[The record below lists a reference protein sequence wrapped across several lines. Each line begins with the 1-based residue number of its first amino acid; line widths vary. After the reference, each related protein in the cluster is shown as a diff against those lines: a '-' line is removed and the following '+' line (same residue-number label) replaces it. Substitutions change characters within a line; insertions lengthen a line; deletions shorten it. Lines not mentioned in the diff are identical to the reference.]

1 MSEHIQPRAQ
11 AEASERIL
19 DKADL
24 GTCRR
29 AFIRALGLGTVG
41 AAILGAGSPDAAL
54 AQGAPADISDID
66 IVQFAL
72 NFEYLGAEYYLRSV
86 NGAGLQAGDIDGV
99 GGIGTVSGGRQ
110 VPFSDTLVRKL
121 AFELA
126 ADEEAHVRTLR
137 AALPPSARNGR
148 PQLDLD
154 FAFTFAA
161 RSAGLVGP
169 NDRFDVYANDNNFL
183 LGAFLLE
190 DVCVTALIG
199 SAPFIKDKGV
209 LATAAGF
216 LGTEA
221 YQAGAIRTLL
231 YTRGLIYQANAISN
245 ARDALDGNT
254 DLDQGISGDQSA
266 TPSFSSNDANLV
278 PADRNSLAFGRTFGQ
293 VLDIAYL
300 NTTQSPGGFFPQ
312 GVRGRLR

>member
-1 MSEHIQPRAQ
+1 MSENVQPGSQ
-11 AEASERIL
+11 TGVEEVVL
-19 DKADL
+19 NKADL

-29 AFIRALGLGTVG
+29 AFIQALGLGTVG
-41 AAILGAGSPDAAL
+41 AAILGAAGPDAAM
-54 AQGAPADISDID
+54 AQGAPADITDID

-72 NFEYLGAEYYLRSV
+72 NFEYLGAEYYLRAV
-86 NGAGLQAGDIDGV
+86 NGTGLKAGDIDGV
-99 GGIGTVSGGRQ
+99 GGVGTVNGGKQ
-110 VPFSDTLVRKL
+110 VPFADPFIRKF
-121 AFELA
+121 AFELG

-137 AALPPSARNGR
+137 AALPDASRIGR

-169 NDRFDVYANDNNFL
+169 NDRFDVYASDDTFL

-199 SAPFIKDKGV
+199 GAPFIKDKGV
-209 LATAAGF
+209 LMTAAGF
-216 LGTEA
+216 LGTEG

-231 YTRGLIYQANAISN
+231 YSRGLITQANAISN

-266 TPSFSSNDANLV
+266 TPGFSQNDANLV

-293 VLDIAYL
+293 VLNIAYL

-312 GVRGRLR
+312 GLRGRLR

>member
-1 MSEHIQPRAQ
+1 MGEHLQSPQRSSTP
-11 AEASERIL
+11 EAVPE
-19 DKADL
+19 AVDL

-29 AFIRALGLGTVG
+29 AFIQALGLGSVG
-41 AAILGAGSPDAAL
+41 AAILGAAGPDSAA
-54 AQGAPADISDID
+54 AQGAPADVTDLD
-66 IVQFAL
+66 IVTFAL
-72 NFEYLGAEYYLRSV
+72 NFEYLGAEFYLRSV
-86 NGAGLQAGDIDGV
+86 NGQGLKAADIDGV
-99 GGIGTVSGGRQ
+99 GGIGTVNGGRQ

-137 AALPPSARNGR
+137 AGLPDASRIGR

-169 NDRFDVYANDNNFL
+169 GDRFDVYASDDTFL

-199 SAPFIKDKGV
+199 SAPLIRDKANLMV
-209 LATAAGF
+209 AAGF

-231 YTRGLIYQANAISN
+231 YTRGLINQANAISN

-266 TPSFSSNDANLV
+266 TPGFSRTDANLV
-278 PADRNSLAFGRTFGQ
+278 PADRNSLAFARTPGQ
-293 VLDIAYL
+293 VLNIAYL

-312 GVRGRLR
+312 GLRGRLR

>member
-1 MSEHIQPRAQ
+1 MPSLGRGRRGFLRAV
-11 AEASERIL
+11 
-19 DKADL
+19 
-24 GTCRR
+24 
-29 AFIRALGLGTVG
+29 GLGSVG
-41 AAILGAGSPDAAL
+41 AAILGFSDTQPAE
-54 AQGAPADISDID
+54 AQGAPPDITDTD
-66 IVQFAL
+66 LVTFVL
-72 NFEYLGAEYYLRSV
+72 NFEYLGAEFYLRAV
-86 NGAGLQAGDIDGV
+86 NGQGLQAGDIDGV

-110 VPFSDTLVRKL
+110 VPFADSFVRKL

-126 ADEEAHVRTLR
+126 ADEEGHVRTLR
-137 AALPPSARNGR
+137 AALPPAVRIGR

-199 SAPFIKDKGV
+199 GAPLIRDKTV
-209 LATAAGF
+209 LATASGF
-216 LGTEA
+216 LGAEA

-231 YTRGLIYQANAISN
+231 YTRGLISQANLLSN
-245 ARDALDGNT
+245 ARDSLDGTT

-266 TPSFSSNDANLV
+266 TRGFTQNDANLV
-278 PADRNSLAFGRTFGQ
+278 PADSNSLCFARTPGQ

>member
-1 MSEHIQPRAQ
+1 MSEYIQPRSQ
-11 AEASERIL
+11 TGSDEKIL
-19 DKADL
+19 DKVDV

-29 AFIRALGLGTVG
+29 AFIQALGLGTVG
-41 AAILGAGSPDAAL
+41 AAILGASSSDEAL
-54 AQGAPADISDID
+54 AQGAPADITDTD

-72 NFEYLGAEYYLRSV
+72 NFEYLGAEYYLRAV
-86 NGAGLQAGDIDGV
+86 NGSGLKAGDIDGV
-99 GGIGTVSGGRQ
+99 GGVGTVNGGKQ
-110 VPFSDTLVRKL
+110 VPFTDSFIRKF

-137 AALPPSARNGR
+137 AALPDTSHIGR

-169 NDRFDVYANDNNFL
+169 NDRFDVYASDDTFL

-199 SAPFIKDKGV
+199 GAPFIKDKGV
-209 LATAAGF
+209 LATASGF
-216 LGTEA
+216 LGTEG

-231 YTRGLIYQANAISN
+231 YTRGLINQANAISN

-266 TPSFSSNDANLV
+266 TPGFTQNDANLV

-293 VLDIAYL
+293 VLNIAYL

-312 GVRGRLR
+312 GLRGRLR